1 MKADLWDSV
10 YKCIFYVIDKRKNIK
25 TKNYYYYN
33 LTVFC

>member
-25 TKNYYYYN
+25 KKCIIIIT
-33 LTVFC
+33 